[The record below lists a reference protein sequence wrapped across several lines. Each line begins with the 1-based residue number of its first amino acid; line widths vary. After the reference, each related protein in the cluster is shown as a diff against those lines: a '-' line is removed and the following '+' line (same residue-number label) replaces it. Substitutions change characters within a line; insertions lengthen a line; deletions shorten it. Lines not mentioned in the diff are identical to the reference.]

1 MVEIKI
7 EELRY
12 RPNKYSKEILQG
24 VDASIK
30 EGTFCGILGP
40 NGSGKTTTIR
50 HILAFLQVQSGRIKI
65 QEKELHRID
74 RKELAT
80 TLSFVPQNTF
90 LEADFTVY
98 EVVAMGRNPYMSR
111 FSSLTEKDEK
121 IISEAL
127 AMTNT
132 ERFRE
137 KRLNQLSGGEAQMV
151 LIARAIVQD
160 TPWIILDEP
169 ISHLDIKHQFKLME
183 LLKELNEKK
192 HKTIIAILHDINLAS
207 QYCDEIIL
215 MKDGKVYAKGEADEV
230 LTRENLKAV
239 YEMDF
244 MIRSEEELNH
254 SYYIPIA
261 DLEGK

>member
-1 MVEIKI
+1 
-7 EELRY
+7 
-12 RPNKYSKEILQG
+12 
-24 VDASIK
+24 
-30 EGTFCGILGP
+30 
-40 NGSGKTTTIR
+40 
-50 HILAFLQVQSGRIKI
+50 
-65 QEKELHRID
+65 
-74 RKELAT
+74 
-80 TLSFVPQNTF
+80 
-90 LEADFTVY
+90 
-98 EVVAMGRNPYMSR
+98 
-111 FSSLTEKDEK
+111 
-121 IISEAL
+121 
-127 AMTNT
+127 MTNT